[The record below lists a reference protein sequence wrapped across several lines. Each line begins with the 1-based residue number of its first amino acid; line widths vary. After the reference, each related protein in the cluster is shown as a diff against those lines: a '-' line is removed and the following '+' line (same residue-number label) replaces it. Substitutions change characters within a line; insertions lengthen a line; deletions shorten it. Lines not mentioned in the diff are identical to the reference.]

1 MSKHRKPVPLRWRLD
16 YLSTDIGHAHVHCSR
31 WRGEEFA
38 GVDKQL
44 DTSSQQ
50 EKGAYVLMSMIVSV
64 HSYRGGT
71 GKSNLTA
78 NLASCVV
85 QQGKRAAVVDTDIQ
99 SPGLHVLFGLDGQ
112 TTGLTLNDYLYGRC
126 RIEQVAHD
134 VTATLGPAAAQG
146 GALYL
151 IPSSIKAGEIT
162 RVLRDGY
169 EVSLLTDGFRALMK
183 TFQLDY
189 LFIDSHPGLN
199 EETLL
204 SLILSDTLVLILRP
218 DQQDFQG
225 TAVTVEVARKLKLKR
240 LLLVV
245 NKVLPKLDQASLRQQ
260 VQTVYEAPV
269 AGLLPVS
276 DKMIAFGSAGI
287 FSLAYPD
294 HPYSQG
300 VREIAAQVLSAA

>member
-1 MSKHRKPVPLRWRLD
+1 MS
-16 YLSTDIGHAHVHCSR
+16 T
-31 WRGEEFA
+31 
-38 GVDKQL
+38 
-44 DTSSQQ
+44 
-50 EKGAYVLMSMIVSV
+50 IVSV

-71 GKSNLTA
+71 GKSNLIA
-78 NLASCVV
+78 NLASTVV
-85 QQGKRAAVVDTDIQ
+85 QQGKRTAVVDTDIQ
-99 SPGLHVLFGLDGQ
+99 SPGLHVLFGMDGQ

-126 RIEQVAHD
+126 RIEQSAHD
-134 VTATLGPAAAQG
+134 VTTMLGPAAAQG

-151 IPSSIKAGEIT
+151 IPSSIKAREIT

-204 SLILSDTLVLILRP
+204 SLILSDILVLILRP

-245 NKVLPKLDQASLRQQ
+245 NEVLPKLDRDSLQQQ
-260 VQTVYEAPV
+260 VQTAYEAPG
-269 AGLLPVS
+269 AGLLP
-276 DKMIAFGSAGI
+276 
-287 FSLAYPD
+287 
-294 HPYSQG
+294 
-300 VREIAAQVLSAA
+300 